1 MVKVINENEFNALVL
16 EASGVILVDFF
27 ASWCGPCK
35 ALAPV
40 LEEVAKEIGDKATVY
55 KVDID
60 ENQSLAQQFRVM
72 SVPTMKIFKNG
83 EPVETIVGLKSKTT
97 LVEKIDYYS
106 N

>member
-1 MVKVINENEFNALVL
+1 MVKVITEKEFNDLVL
-16 EASGVILVDFF
+16 EASGVVLVDFF

-40 LEEVAKEIGDKATVY
+40 LEEVAKEIGEKAVVY
-55 KVDID
+55 KIDID
-60 ENQSLAQQFRVM
+60 ENQSLARTFRVM

-83 EPVETIVGLKSKTT
+83 EPVETIVGLKSKTKKE
-97 LVEKIDYYS
+97 EKIDYYS

>member
-1 MVKVINENEFNALVL
+1 MVKVITEKEFNDLVL
-16 EASGVILVDFF
+16 EASGVVLVDFF

-40 LEEVAKEIGDKATVY
+40 LEEVAKEIGEKAVVY
-55 KVDID
+55 KIDID
-60 ENQSLAQQFRVM
+60 ENQSLARTFRVM